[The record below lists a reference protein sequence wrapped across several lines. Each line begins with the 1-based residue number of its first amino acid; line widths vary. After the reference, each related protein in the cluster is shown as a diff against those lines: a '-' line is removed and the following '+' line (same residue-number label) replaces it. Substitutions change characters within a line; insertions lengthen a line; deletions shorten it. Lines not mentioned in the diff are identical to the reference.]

1 MGQNISTLIFVGFV
15 SSSFEMGVDQIEWW
29 AGRWEAGQSG
39 WHSAAPQPPLVAHLP
54 TLSGGSE
61 TPSRVLVPLCG
72 KAGCLNHLLKA
83 GHDVVGIEGVE
94 SVVEEF
100 FSENG
105 LTAIRTDIPGVKGG
119 KYSTPD
125 NRITIFACN
134 LFDVTPEMVGKVDAV
149 WDRGSFVALSCDTR
163 PRYAALLKRIV
174 GDSFRYLLQAW
185 EYDTNKYPGPPHSVS
200 VLEMETFFGP
210 WAEISVLKEDVMGP
224 EHEQSQRFKV
234 DKMTERIFLM
244 VPKIL

>member
-1 MGQNISTLIFVGFV
+1 MMLSVSFLI
-15 SSSFEMGVDQIEWW
+15 
-29 AGRWEAGQSG
+29 AK
-39 WHSAAPQPPLVAHLP
+39 
-54 TLSGGSE
+54 GSIIAF
-61 TPSRVLVPLCG
+61 T
-72 KAGCLNHLLKA
+72 
-83 GHDVVGIEGVE
+83 GIEGVE

-163 PRYAALLKRIV
+163 PRYAALLKRLV

-185 EYDTNKYPGPPHSVS
+185 EYDTSKYPGPPHSKSALEQWHESTPSSVS
-200 VLEMETFFGP
+200 LAEMETFFGP
-210 WAEISVLKEDVMGP
+210 WAKITVLKEDVMGAD
-224 EHEQSQRFKV
+224 HEQAQRFKV
-234 DKMTERIFLM
+234 SVSAL
-244 VPKIL
+244 L